1 MTSAGGDVPSPS
13 GSTADSRLSRLER
26 AEGRQIDEHLRPFFV
41 AWLDTFV
48 FHGRIDAKLRELT
61 ILRVMWRCGQP
72 YEWGNHYRLA
82 RQAGCSDEEIVAIRT
97 PHPTRNLTAPVVVVV
112 QAADEV
118 VDFGYVLED
127 TMTAASRLF
136 PEPGVLEEF
145 LYLVAG
151 YRMYASVSAS
161 TRDTRDGPRWPPD
174 GIGPTDLTRTRPV

>member
-1 MTSAGGDVPSPS
+1 MRADVPPSS
-13 GSTADSRLSRLER
+13 GSTADSRLERLEH
-26 AEGRQIDEHLRPFFV
+26 AEGRRIDEHLRPFFV

-61 ILRVMWRCGQP
+61 ILRVMWRCAQP

-97 PHPTRNLTAPVVVVV
+97 PGPERDLTRPVALAV
-112 QAADEV
+112 QAADEM
-118 VDFGYVLED
+118 VDLGHLNED
-127 TMTAASRLF
+127 TLTAVSQLF
-136 PEPGVLEEF
+136 PEPGLLEEF

-161 TRDTRDGPRWPPD
+161 KRETHEGPTWPPD
-174 GIGPTDLTRTRPV
+174 GVGPPTPDN